1 MKADLIIETDNIL
14 HNILI
19 NVADNYPQAPISGGT
34 PRMREVITEVNRLDD
49 EENDLIWNSGIKI
62 SDFLD
67 VKDIGSRTNERID
80 FKEDEDYTEYIMQVV
95 NAAINVTQSNVED
108 ERDRT
113 IF

>member
-19 NVADNYPQAPISGGT
+19 NVADSYPQAPISGGT
-34 PRMREVITEVNRLDD
+34 PRMREVITEVNRIED

-67 VKDIGSRTNERID
+67 VKDIGSRTDEKID
-80 FKEDEDYTEYIMQVV
+80 FQED
-95 NAAINVTQSNVED
+95 
-108 ERDRT
+108 
-113 IF
+113 

>member
-34 PRMREVITEVNRLDD
+34 PRMREVITEVNRIED

-67 VKDIGSRTNERID
+67 VKDIGSRTD
-80 FKEDEDYTEYIMQVV
+80 
-95 NAAINVTQSNVED
+95 
-108 ERDRT
+108 
-113 IF
+113 